1 MRKLFLALILVTRA
15 LSLLA
20 QDQPTYDYHK
30 GIFIFGGIGPAIP
43 LGDFGNERESGFD
56 LNTAIDYR
64 FGDHF
69 FVRGMFDFSN
79 FKFEPGAIQ
88 QDLGGTNT
96 DIGGNNNLISLLIS
110 GGYYYP
116 LGRFTPY
123 VFGGVGASFVSFPEV
138 IFNPIQN
145 SLDIETTIA
154 PHFSHVLGL
163 GADFALNPA
172 QAGEE
177 QKGTLYLIYFESFF
191 TRIPGDTDISVHEFG
206 LLTFNIGIK
215 TSF

>member
-1 MRKLFLALILVTRA
+1 MGF
-15 LSLLA
+15 A
-20 QDQPTYDYHK
+20 QNNSEYDYHQ
-30 GIFIFGGIGPAIP
+30 GIFILGGIGPAIP
-43 LGDFGNERESGFD
+43 LGDFGDERESGFD

-64 FGDHF
+64 FSDHF
-69 FVRGMFDFSN
+69 FFRGMFDFSN
-79 FKFEPGAIQ
+79 FKFQPGAIQ
-88 QDLGGTNT
+88 QNLGGTQT
-96 DIGGNNNLISLLIS
+96 DIGGSNNLISLLVS

-123 VFGGVGASFVSFPEV
+123 VFAGVGASFVSFPDV
-138 IFNPIQN
+138 IFDPVQN
-145 SLDIETTIA
+145 TLDIETTID
-154 PHFSHVLGL
+154 PYFSHVAGI

-172 QAGEE
+172 KAGEE

-191 TRIPGDTDISVHEFG
+191 TRIPGDTEISAHEFG